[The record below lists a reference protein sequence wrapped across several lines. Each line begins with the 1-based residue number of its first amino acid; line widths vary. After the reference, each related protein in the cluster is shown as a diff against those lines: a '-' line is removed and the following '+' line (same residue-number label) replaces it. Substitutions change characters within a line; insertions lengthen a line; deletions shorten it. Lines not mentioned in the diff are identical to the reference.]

1 MLKILVCFASILIL
15 SSCSQGLN
23 QGSIEKNLEATDK
36 IYGRCNNPNRQFTE
50 VEKEICI
57 AKVRAAGPDGEIG
70 EAFNITDLID
80 KFNNPNKGVV
90 YAGSNVNQF
99 LWNGS
104 LSVLETYPLK
114 TVDSQGGFIASDW
127 ILNKNEPNKRC
138 QIKVN
143 ITSQDLIST
152 GVKTKIIC
160 QEQNNSQWY
169 PNNEMLIEQEKKITI
184 KILEIAQELS
194 NIKDLS

>member
-1 MLKILVCFASILIL
+1 MLKILVCLASILIV

-36 IYGRCNNPNRQFTE
+36 IYGRCNNPNRQFSE

-57 AKVRAAGPDGEIG
+57 SKVRAAGPDGEIG

-80 KFNNPNKGVV
+80 KINNPNKGVV

-104 LSVLETYPLK
+104 LSVLEAYPLK

-127 ILNKNEPNKRC
+127 ILNKNEPDKRC

-143 ITSQDLIST
+143 VTSQDLIST

>member
-1 MLKILVCFASILIL
+1 MLKILVCLTSILIV

-50 VEKEICI
+50 IEKEICV
-57 AKVRAAGPDGEIG
+57 AKVRAAGPDGEVG
-70 EAFNITDLID
+70 EAFNLTDLVD
-80 KFNNPNKGVV
+80 KFNNPEKNVI

-104 LSVLETYPLK
+104 LSVLQAYPLK
-114 TVDSQGGFIASDW
+114 TVESQGGFIASDW
-127 ILNKNEPNKRC
+127 ILDKNEPGKRC

-143 ITSQDLIST
+143 VTSQDLIST
-152 GVKTKIIC
+152 GVETKIIC
-160 QEQNNSQWY
+160 QEQDNNQWF
-169 PNNEMLIEQEKKITI
+169 PSDQILIEQEKKITLR
-184 KILEIAQELS
+184 ILEKAQELS
-194 NIKDLS
+194 NIEDLS

>member
-1 MLKILVCFASILIL
+1 MLKILVCLASILIV

-50 VEKEICI
+50 VEKEICV

-70 EAFNITDLID
+70 EDFNITDLFD
-80 KFNNPNKGVV
+80 RFNNPDKNVV
-90 YAGSNVNQF
+90 YAGSSANQF
-99 LWNGS
+99 LWNGA
-104 LSVLETYPLK
+104 LSVLEAYPLK

-127 ILNKNEPNKRC
+127 ILDKNEPNKRC

-143 ITSQDLIST
+143 VTSQDLISN

-160 QEQNNSQWY
+160 QEQENNRWY
-169 PNNEMLIEQEKKITI
+169 VNDEILIEQEKKITL

-194 NIKDLS
+194 NIENLS

>member
-1 MLKILVCFASILIL
+1 MLKILVCFTSILIL

-36 IYGRCNNPNRQFTE
+36 IYGRCNNPNRQFSE

-80 KFNNPNKGVV
+80 KINNPNKGVV

-104 LSVLETYPLK
+104 LSVLEAYPLK

-143 ITSQDLIST
+143 VTSQDLIST

-169 PNNEMLIEQEKKITI
+169 PSNEMLIEQEKKITI

-194 NIKDLS
+194 NIKNLS

>member
-36 IYGRCNNPNRQFTE
+36 IYGRCNNPNRQFSE

-57 AKVRAAGPDGEIG
+57 SKVRAAGPDGEIG

-80 KFNNPNKGVV
+80 KINNPNKGVV

>member
-1 MLKILVCFASILIL
+1 MWKILVCFASILIL

-36 IYGRCNNPNRQFTE
+36 IYGRCNNPNRQFSE

-57 AKVRAAGPDGEIG
+57 SKVRAAGPDGEIG

-80 KFNNPNKGVV
+80 KINNPNKGVV

-127 ILNKNEPNKRC
+127 ILNKNEPDKRC

-143 ITSQDLIST
+143 VTSQDLIST

>member
-1 MLKILVCFASILIL
+1 MLKILVCFTSILIL

-36 IYGRCNNPNRQFTE
+36 IYGRCNNPNRQFSE

-57 AKVRAAGPDGEIG
+57 SKVRAAGPDGEIG

-80 KFNNPNKGVV
+80 KINNPNKGVV

-104 LSVLETYPLK
+104 LSVLEAYPLK

-127 ILNKNEPNKRC
+127 ILNKNEPDKRC

-143 ITSQDLIST
+143 VTSQDLIST

>member
-1 MLKILVCFASILIL
+1 MLKLLVSLVITLTII
-15 SSCSQGLN
+15 SCGQGLK
-23 QGSIEKNLEATDK
+23 QGNIEKNLEATDK

-57 AKVRAAGPDGEIG
+57 AKVRAAGPDGKVGDPI
-70 EAFNITDLID
+70 NLTDIVER
-80 KFNNPNKGVV
+80 FNNPNKNVV
-90 YAGSNVNQF
+90 YAGSSANQF

-104 LSVLETYPLK
+104 LSVLEAYPLK

-127 ILNKNEPNKRC
+127 ILDKNEPNKRC

-160 QEQNNSQWY
+160 QEQDNNQWY
-169 PNNEMLIEQEKKITI
+169 PSEELLIEQEKKITL
-184 KILEIAQELS
+184 KILEKAQKLS
-194 NIKDLS
+194 DIEDLS

>member
-1 MLKILVCFASILIL
+1 MLKILVCLASILIV

-104 LSVLETYPLK
+104 LSVLEAYPLK

-127 ILNKNEPNKRC
+127 ILNKNEPDKRC

-143 ITSQDLIST
+143 VTSQDLIST

>member
-1 MLKILVCFASILIL
+1 MLKLLVSLVITLTII
-15 SSCSQGLN
+15 SCSQGLK
-23 QGSIEKNLEATDK
+23 QGNIEKNLEATDK

-50 VEKEICI
+50 VEKEICV
-57 AKVRAAGPDGEIG
+57 AKVRAAGPDGKVGDPI
-70 EAFNITDLID
+70 NLTDIVER
-80 KFNNPNKGVV
+80 FNNPNKNVV
-90 YAGSNVNQF
+90 YAGSSANQF

-104 LSVLETYPLK
+104 LSVLEAYPLK

-127 ILNKNEPNKRC
+127 ILDKNEPNKRC

-160 QEQNNSQWY
+160 QEQDNNQWY
-169 PNNEMLIEQEKKITI
+169 PSEELLIEQEKKITL

-194 NIKDLS
+194 NIENLS

>member
-36 IYGRCNNPNRQFTE
+36 IYGRCNNPNRQFSE

-57 AKVRAAGPDGEIG
+57 SKVRAAGPDGEIG

-80 KFNNPNKGVV
+80 KINNPNKGVV

-104 LSVLETYPLK
+104 LSVLEAYPLK

-127 ILNKNEPNKRC
+127 ILNKNEPDKRC

-143 ITSQDLIST
+143 VTSQDLIST

>member
-1 MLKILVCFASILIL
+1 MLKILVCLASILIV

-80 KFNNPNKGVV
+80 KINNPNKGVV

-104 LSVLETYPLK
+104 LSVLEAYPLK

-127 ILNKNEPNKRC
+127 ILNKNEPDKRC

-143 ITSQDLIST
+143 VTSQDLIST

>member
-1 MLKILVCFASILIL
+1 MLKLLVSLVITLTII
-15 SSCSQGLN
+15 SCGQGLK
-23 QGSIEKNLEATDK
+23 QGNIEKNLEATDK

-57 AKVRAAGPDGEIG
+57 AKVRAAGPDGKVGDPI
-70 EAFNITDLID
+70 NLTDIVER
-80 KFNNPNKGVV
+80 FNNPKKNVV
-90 YAGSNVNQF
+90 YAGSSTNQF

-104 LSVLETYPLK
+104 LSVLEAYPLK

-127 ILNKNEPNKRC
+127 ILDKNEPNKRC

-160 QEQNNSQWY
+160 QEQDNNQWY
-169 PNNEMLIEQEKKITI
+169 PSEELLIEQEKKITL
-184 KILEIAQELS
+184 KILEKAQKLS
-194 NIKDLS
+194 DIEDLS

>member
-1 MLKILVCFASILIL
+1 MLKILVCFTSILIL

-36 IYGRCNNPNRQFTE
+36 IYGRCNNPNRQFSE

-57 AKVRAAGPDGEIG
+57 SKVRAAGPDGEIG

-80 KFNNPNKGVV
+80 KINNPNKGVV

-104 LSVLETYPLK
+104 LSVLEAYPLK
-114 TVDSQGGFIASDW
+114 TVDSQGGFIATDW

-143 ITSQDLIST
+143 VTSQDLIST

>member
-1 MLKILVCFASILIL
+1 MLKILVCLAISFGIV
-15 SSCSQGLN
+15 SCSQGLN
-23 QGSIEKNLEATDK
+23 KGNIEKNLEATDK

-57 AKVRAAGPDGEIG
+57 AKVRAAGPDGEVGDPI
-70 EAFNITDLID
+70 NLTDIID
-80 KFNNPNKGVV
+80 RFNNPNKNIV
-90 YAGSNVNQF
+90 YAGSSTNQF

-104 LSVLETYPLK
+104 LSVLEAYPLI

-127 ILNKNEPNKRC
+127 ILDKNEPNKRC

-143 ITSQDLIST
+143 VTSQDLIST

-160 QEQNNSQWY
+160 QEQDNNQWY
-169 PNNEMLIEQEKKITI
+169 PSDEIFIEQEKKITL

-194 NIKDLS
+194 NIEDLS

>member
-1 MLKILVCFASILIL
+1 MLKILVCFTSILIL

-36 IYGRCNNPNRQFTE
+36 IYGRCNNPNRQFSE

-57 AKVRAAGPDGEIG
+57 SKVRAAGPDGEIG

-80 KFNNPNKGVV
+80 KINNPNKSVV

-104 LSVLETYPLK
+104 LSVLEAYPLK

-143 ITSQDLIST
+143 VTSQDLIST

-169 PNNEMLIEQEKKITI
+169 PSNEMLIEQEKKITI